1 MFRKRFIYFVMGAK
15 EKLQNTPQFEM
26 DFEFNFATCS
36 SDFTCLLGL
45 TFSFLNKNSKE
56 ITSPFI
62 VLSFFIHNISF
73 KPERETTSLLCEDV
87 GESSVIHFLNT
98 FRYEAKSLCF

>member
-1 MFRKRFIYFVMGAK
+1 MFRKRFIYFVMDAK

-45 TFSFLNKNSKE
+45 TF
-56 ITSPFI
+56 
-62 VLSFFIHNISF
+62 
-73 KPERETTSLLCEDV
+73 
-87 GESSVIHFLNT
+87 
-98 FRYEAKSLCF
+98 